1 MRFDFIMIV
10 PLLLSHCSFFS
21 VFGLGVSFLA
31 GSSGVFVVVAA
42 AGCSLVSCDVDVS
55 IRGVAMSFCSA
66 IFRSYSCYV

>member
-1 MRFDFIMIV
+1 MGFDCIMIV
-10 PLLLSHCSFFS
+10 PLLLSHCSFFF

-31 GSSGVFVVVAA
+31 GSSGVFVVAAA

-55 IRGVAMSFCSA
+55 IRGVVMPFCSA